1 VDWVGSR
8 AAPRP
13 HKGYGPGNPVSRD
26 QRKQQRR
33 KARRRCAEPDSQA
46 PPTRRAF
53 IVCMGA
59 RFRSWLIADGRLTH
73 TLLCS
78 VPCHPFTASPTD
90 CSHSTAQGY
99 TKTKLGMQAAN
110 FGSMVGEYSLP
121 NQPMQG
127 TVAQCAA
134 KCTAN
139 EDCRGFTRH
148 ARASVTAT
156 AVCYLKS
163 AVHPDETVSKGTWT
177 TYIVRCNAG
186 ALLPLPCPWR
196 KARAALSRRHGGV

>member
-1 VDWVGSR
+1 
-8 AAPRP
+8 
-13 HKGYGPGNPVSRD
+13 
-26 QRKQQRR
+26 
-33 KARRRCAEPDSQA
+33 
-46 PPTRRAF
+46 
-53 IVCMGA
+53 
-59 RFRSWLIADGRLTH
+59 
-73 TLLCS
+73 
-78 VPCHPFTASPTD
+78 
-90 CSHSTAQGY
+90 
-99 TKTKLGMQAAN
+99 MQAAN

-163 AVHPDETVSKGTWT
+163 AVHPDETVAKGTWT

-186 ALLPLPCPWR
+186 TLLILAVPMAEG
-196 KARAALSRRHGGV
+196 ARGIVP